1 MIIMEDIKN
10 MNENLVEDCIFCKII
25 RKEIPAS
32 IVYEDDMV
40 VAFKDINPV
49 AKIHIIVIP
58 KKHIES
64 LEKVDIEKDSK
75 YIIAITN
82 AIQIVTR
89 ELKIEEEGY
98 RVVTNISKNAGQEV
112 KHIHCHILAGE
123 KLRKYEIIFLR
134 G

>member
-1 MIIMEDIKN
+1 MEKDKLVK
-10 MNENLVEDCIFCKII
+10 ENLIDDCIFCKII
-25 RKEIPAS
+25 KGEIPAN
-32 IVYEDDMV
+32 IVYENDMV
-40 VAFKDINPV
+40 IGFKDINPV
-49 AKIHIIVIP
+49 AKFHIVVIP

-64 LEKVDIEKDSK
+64 LENLDIKEDGK

-112 KHIHCHILAGE
+112 KHIHYHILAGE